1 MKARLLTAMVTPFA
15 ADGSVDLHEAGRIAR
30 YLVERGN
37 DGIIVCGS
45 TGEGPTLADNE
56 RLALFRAVK
65 EAVPQ
70 ATIVA
75 STGDNNTAHSI
86 ELTRAASATGADV
99 VMATVPAYNKPT
111 QEGIID
117 HFLAIARS
125 TELPVLIYNIPGRT
139 ATNLLPAT
147 FAALCERAAN
157 VVALKESTGDFNQF
171 NRLVTSVPDRVRIY
185 SGDDYCFL
193 PALAIGAYGCISVA
207 GHLCAAEMKRMIEA
221 YLAGDVAQAAQIHRS
236 LVPLFEALFAVSNP
250 IPVKWAMGELG
261 FNVGP
266 CRPPLSPM
274 PSAAAQRLAPLLARY
289 APPVSATK
297 A

>member
-1 MKARLLTAMVTPFA
+1 MNARLLTAMVTPFA
-15 ADGSVDLHEAGRIAR
+15 ADGSVDLGEAGRIAR
-30 YLVERGN
+30 YLVDRGN
-37 DGIIVCGS
+37 EGLIVGGS

-65 EAVPQ
+65 QAVPQ

-75 STGDNNTAHSI
+75 NTGDNNTAHSI
-86 ELTRAASATGADV
+86 ELTRAASVSGADV
-99 VMATVPAYNKPT
+99 IMATVPAYNKPT
-111 QEGIID
+111 QEGMID
-117 HFLAIARS
+117 HFLAIAAS
-125 TELPVLIYNIPGRT
+125 TNLPVLIYNIPGRT

-147 FAALCERAAN
+147 FAALCERATN

-171 NRLVTSVPDRVRIY
+171 NRLVTSVPARVRIY

-193 PALAIGAYGCISVA
+193 PALSIGAYGCISVA
-207 GHLCAAEMKRMIEA
+207 GHLCAAEMRRMIDA
-221 YLAGDVAQAAQIHRS
+221 YLAGEIGKAAEIHRS
-236 LVPLFEALFAVSNP
+236 LVPLFEALFSVSNP

-266 CRPPLSPM
+266 CRPPLSSM

-289 APPVSATK
+289 APIGAAK